1 MAFFKH
7 TIISVMTVCG
17 LCATFNAE
25 AATFK
30 TPKNYTIIM
39 ADGAK
44 VGSAFS
50 SVRELTLDAG
60 RHQIMVLFKGKFK
73 KGTDRILTS
82 ASNPIVI
89 NIPNMAADDEYS
101 FTYPR
106 IYNYDDAQDFADKQ
120 VITLTNHGNNTTN
133 EQVSY
138 FILQSEKGFQL
149 DRNFKDELASL
160 GLLYVAPKNVQ
171 TATKK
176 EDTLKKCR
184 DSNMQDCPQVV
195 VSPANTSNNKVAV
208 AVPTNANVTM
218 SDEATKVAL
227 NNPNVNQGV
236 FEGLKSIY
244 NSADPATKAA
254 FKAWMATQ
262 K

>member
-1 MAFFKH
+1 
-7 TIISVMTVCG
+7 MTVCG
-17 LCATFNAE
+17 LCATFSAE

-30 TPKNYTIIM
+30 APKNYTIIM

-50 SVRELTLDAG
+50 SVQELTLDAG

-208 AVPTNANVTM
+208 AVPTNANVTI